1 MLKNEMY
8 LGNTVYGK
16 GINLSYKSKKVK
28 QIPRSE
34 WKKYENTHKA
44 IISKELF
51 DSVQKRMKLNQRA
64 KSHTHNWILNGIIY
78 CKECGEPM
86 QLKVK
91 YRKDG
96 TTISFM
102 RLYCS
107 SSLHKKGYC
116 IRKYK
121 GIELQSVTQI
131 VVANLNKKVNNLI
144 NCEDV
149 TKLLEK
155 SYKNNKMNNQTII
168 SEAEYKRVVK
178 KVSDVKKWSKEQI
191 ADIID
196 NVQVDNDDNIYIN
209 YKYAVMEMA

>member
-1 MLKNEMY
+1 MKKNNRETGAKAEAIACWFLKQQGYDVLEQNFY
-8 LGNTVYGK
+8 T
-16 GINLSYKSKKVK
+16 KVGE
-28 QIPRSE
+28 ID
-34 WKKYENTHKA
+34 
-44 IISKELF
+44 IIAKEDQTLVF
-51 DSVQKRMKLNQRA
+51 V
-64 KSHTHNWILNGIIY
+64 
-78 CKECGEPM
+78 E
-86 QLKVK
+86 VK

-155 SYKNNKMNNQTII
+155 SYKNRDVQGIKNELDLKQKKLAKINK
-168 SEAEYKRVVK
+168 
-178 KVSDVKKWSKEQI
+178 
-191 ADIID
+191 ID
-196 NVQVDNDDNIYIN
+196 NIFIF
-209 YKYAVMEMA
+209 